1 MSNVLERFNKKQI
14 ESLSGVE
21 KPHFLPGDTVKVA
34 VNVFDGVNWRLQTFE
49 GVCIKKRNRGL
60 HSSFTLRKISH
71 NESIQL
77 QVFLHSPNVKSIEVV
92 RYGKVSRAKLYYILK
107 LFGKA
112 ARIKESTDAR
122 RKGVVASQRRSA

>member
-1 MSNVLERFNKKQI
+1 MSGLLEKFNNKQI
-14 ESLSGVE
+14 EQLRLATNLDVPE
-21 KPHFLPGDTVKVA
+21 FRPGDTVKVNI
-34 VNVFDGVNWRLQTFE
+34 NVFDGVGWRIQTFE

-77 QVFLHSPNVKSIEVV
+77 QVFTHSPNLKSVELV
-92 RYGKVSRAKLYYILK
+92 RTGKVRRAKLYYLLE

-112 ARIKESTDAR
+112 ARIKERTAT
-122 RKGVVASQRRSA
+122 RKKTA

>member
-1 MSNVLERFNKKQI
+1 I
-14 ESLSGVE
+14 
-21 KPHFLPGDTVKVA
+21 
-34 VNVFDGVNWRLQTFE
+34 NVFDGVGWRIQTFE

-77 QVFLHSPNVKSIEVV
+77 QVFTHSPNLKSVELV
-92 RYGKVSRAKLYYILK
+92 RTGKVRRAKLYYLLE

-112 ARIKESTDAR
+112 ARIKERTAT
-122 RKGVVASQRRSA
+122 RKKTA

>member
-1 MSNVLERFNKKQI
+1 MSELLTKFNLKQVAQLKQANNVELPVFN
-14 ESLSGVE
+14 S
-21 KPHFLPGDTVKVA
+21 GDTVKVSI
-34 VNVFDGVNWRLQTFE
+34 NVFDGVSWRMQTFE

-77 QVFLHSPNVKSIEVV
+77 QVFTHSPNLKSVEVV
-92 RYGKVSRAKLYYILK
+92 RYGKVRRAKLYYLLD

-112 ARIKESTDAR
+112 ARIKEKSDNR
-122 RKGVVASQRRSA
+122 RKAAK